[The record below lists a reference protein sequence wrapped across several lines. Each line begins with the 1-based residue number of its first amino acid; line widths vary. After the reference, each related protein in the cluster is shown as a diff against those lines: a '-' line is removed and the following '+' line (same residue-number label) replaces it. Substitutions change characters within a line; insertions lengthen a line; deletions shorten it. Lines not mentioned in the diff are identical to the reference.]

1 MKKHLHL
8 TSGAES
14 PEISPA
20 LDARILAAAAFKA
33 NAIRHR
39 KKVLYWSIAAAAAFL
54 LITGTVFFNFAQEGI
69 AFRQQQTGTEIA
81 APEMLALSD
90 MTALEQ
96 GNYTVAIISEYD
108 FASDNTII

>member
-8 TSGAES
+8 TSGAEL

-39 KKVLYWSIAAAAAFL
+39 KKMLNWSVAAAAAFL
-54 LITGTVFFNFAQEGI
+54 LITGTVFFNFTLDIHRSHQGQEL
-69 AFRQQQTGTEIA
+69 A
-81 APEMLALSD
+81 APDVLALSD
-90 MTALEQ
+90 MTDLEQ
-96 GNYTVAIISEYD
+96 ENFTVAIISEYG
-108 FASDNTII
+108 FSSDNNVI